1 MRGPSFAGVAVG
13 GHPAVN
19 LIAAN
24 QSSLKTYYADLGVQS
39 FPMNE
44 KTDPSTHRGEYTAA
58 FLILRLFLGLRAFF
72 AGLEKFESGGRYTFE
87 AYYQNMTRMA
97 TGITGASFLPL
108 WATKPFALSLGYIL
122 LALGVTL
129 LLGLRTRCS
138 LILMG
143 LVYVGLSFGLMVV
156 QETEGVAWLA
166 IHVALVAGAL
176 VLVRHNRFALWP
188 DKND

>member
-1 MRGPSFAGVAVG
+1 
-13 GHPAVN
+13 
-19 LIAAN
+19 
-24 QSSLKTYYADLGVQS
+24 
-39 FPMNE
+39 
-44 KTDPSTHRGEYTAA
+44 
-58 FLILRLFLGLRAFF
+58 
-72 AGLEKFESGGRYTFE
+72 
-87 AYYQNMTRMA
+87 MA

-129 LLGLRTRCS
+129 LLGLKTRAS
-138 LILMG
+138 LVLMG

-188 DKND
+188 DKHD